1 MSQIRLKYSVDGQ
14 LGTDII
20 TKKPVRRAWINF
32 KNLLPE
38 DIEAI
43 KQFAKPK
50 ERDGGE
56 IGMSTEKPS
65 TWDAPATAS
74 IVKTLEYLQS
84 TGRYAMPSIED
95 LMQEL
100 KLGLKNIVTSD
111 EMKAAKQSIDEL
123 WMDFIKRLDDPEMQS
138 LVKSISPYYMGDST
152 YGWKLAL
159 NNAMKIKKEMPN
171 ATFVKTAKQWQDDL
185 NRRVNS
191 DAQALI
197 ILVPKDKTVHKVSD
211 VMNRAGYKK
220 GTRFNDLS
228 PQQQDY
234 IKVSARA
241 GDAEGGYKYVKVF
254 DVSQT
259 TVKDGHEDL
268 FNTKAGFKNN
278 LTGELND
285 VAIQDKIK
293 NGYGNKEAV
302 DALYHNENGN
312 PMLLSKALYNAISQE
327 YPDIKMYLPKD
338 NAPLEDFERAFQDMV
353 MKIADRL
360 IEEKGK
366 IVREQNRQV
375 GIKSTLTAI
384 LILTRLNP
392 QKVASDIGNSD
403 FDPKFYFQ
411 LRDIINEIVNM
422 INKNLPKLENKNMIE
437 EMEIPY
443 IQSVEELMDILDVDD
458 SIENMEESYKQKQN
472 TIQTLKEGFYNILKR
487 I

>member
-14 LGTDII
+14 LGTNMI

-50 ERDGGE
+50 ERDGE
-56 IGMSTEKPS
+56 IAMSTDKPS
-65 TWDAPATAS
+65 TWDAPATVP

-100 KLGLKNIVTSD
+100 KMGLKNIVSSD

-159 NNAMKIKKEMPN
+159 NNAMKIKKEIPD
-171 ATFVKTAKQWQDDL
+171 ATFVQTAKQWQDEF
-185 NRRVNS
+185 NRRVND
-191 DAQALI
+191 DATPLV
-197 ILVPKDKTVHKVSD
+197 ILVPKDKTIYTMQQAMD
-211 VMNRAGYKK
+211 NAGYRK
-220 GTRFNDLS
+220 GTQTSDLS
-228 PQQQDY
+228 PQQNQY
-234 IKVSARA
+234 LKVTARA
-241 GDAEGGYKYVKVF
+241 GTAEGGYKYVKVY
-254 DVSQT
+254 DISQT

-338 NAPLEDFERAFQDMV
+338 NAPLEDFERAFQDMI

-437 EMEIPY
+437 EMQIPY
-443 IQSVEELMDILDVDD
+443 IQSVEELMNILGVDD
-458 SIENMEESYKQKQN
+458 SIENMEESYKQKQE
-472 TIQTLKEGFYNILKR
+472 TINQLKEGFFRTFNKI
-487 I
+487 

>member
-14 LGTDII
+14 LGTNMI
-20 TKKPVRRAWINF
+20 TKKPIRRAWINF

-50 ERDGGE
+50 ERDGE
-56 IGMSTEKPS
+56 IAMSTDKPS
-65 TWDAPATAS
+65 TWDAPSTMP

-100 KLGLKNIVTSD
+100 KMGLKNIVSSD

-159 NNAMKIKKEMPN
+159 NNAMKIKKEMPD
-171 ATFVKTAKQWQDDL
+171 ATFVQTAKQWQDEF
-185 NRRVNS
+185 NHKVND
-191 DAQALI
+191 DATPLV
-197 ILVPKDKTVHKVSD
+197 ILVPKDKTIYTMQQAMD
-211 VMNRAGYKK
+211 NAGYRK
-220 GTRFNDLS
+220 GTQTSDLS
-228 PQQQDY
+228 PQQNKY
-234 IKVSARA
+234 LKVTARA
-241 GDAEGGYKYVKVF
+241 GTAEGGYKYVKVY
-254 DVSQT
+254 DISQT
-259 TVKDGHEDL
+259 TVKEGHEDL
-268 FNTKAGFKNN
+268 FITKAGFKNN

-353 MKIADRL
+353 MKIADKL

-375 GIKSTLTAI
+375 GIKSTLTAV

-437 EMEIPY
+437 EMQIPY
-443 IQSVEELMDILDVDD
+443 IQSVEELMNMLGVDD
-458 SIENMEESYKQKQN
+458 SIENMEESYKQKQE
-472 TIQTLKEGFYNILKR
+472 TINQLKEGFFRTLNKI
-487 I
+487 